1 MRCICVV
8 MKEEIER
15 EGELYCTNTIN
26 IMETNILTSVTSS
39 LKSFSKTLPYPACG
53 LNDDCPIPR
62 ACKKMLV
69 PFVTIGISLSSLSS
83 FVNVIIVTSL
93 PSSLISSVRDVSVR
107 LLCVFICGV
116 NRKR

>member
-1 MRCICVV
+1 M
-8 MKEEIER
+8 
-15 EGELYCTNTIN
+15 NTIN
-26 IMETNILTSVTSS
+26 IMETHRTHNNGTTDTLTSVTSS

-53 LNDDCPIPR
+53 PNDDCPIPR

-69 PFVTIGISLSSLSS
+69 PFVTIGISLSSFNI

-107 LLCVFICGV
+107 LLLCVCLWS
-116 NRKR
+116 RKK